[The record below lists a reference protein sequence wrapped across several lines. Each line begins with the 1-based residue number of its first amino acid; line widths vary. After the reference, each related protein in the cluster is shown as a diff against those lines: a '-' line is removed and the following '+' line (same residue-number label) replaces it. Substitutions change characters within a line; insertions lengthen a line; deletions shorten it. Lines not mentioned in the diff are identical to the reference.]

1 MNIIHVP
8 VLLDECLEYL
18 VVNKSGKYFDA
29 TVGFGGHSKGILSL
43 LDHDAE
49 LICTD
54 VDKDAFNYSKKFF
67 SKDSR
72 VKLYNFNFNKI
83 DFIAKVESIKG
94 FDGIIADLGVSS
106 FQLDNVFSGF
116 TFRQNAKLDLRF
128 DKSLPINASD
138 IINTFEE
145 EEIGEI
151 FRKYGEER
159 NSKKIAKKICE
170 KRVYKKIVTTS
181 DLLNVISE
189 ITSPRFLNKTLARV
203 FQALRIYVNDELNV
217 LKDFIQKAVTLLVK
231 GGRIVILTYHSLED
245 RIVKESFKYEALD
258 CICPKDF
265 PICKCDKESRLK
277 ILTLKPVVPS
287 KEETAKNFRAR
298 SAKLRAAEKI

>member
-1 MNIIHVP
+1 MISIHVP

-29 TVGFGGHSKGILSL
+29 TVGFGAHSQGILGL

-83 DFIAKVESIKG
+83 DFIAKVESIKV
-94 FDGIIADLGVSS
+94 FDGVFADLGVSS
-106 FQLDNVFSGF
+106 FQLDNVISGF

-128 DKSLPINASD
+128 DKSLPVNASD
-138 IINTFEE
+138 IINTFNE
-145 EEIGEI
+145 EEIREI
-151 FRKYGEER
+151 IQKYGEER

-170 KRVYKKIVTTS
+170 KRVQKKIVTTS

-189 ITSPRFLNKTLARV
+189 ITSPRYLNKTLARV

-265 PICKCDKESRLK
+265 PVCKCDKESRLK

-287 KEETAKNFRAR
+287 KEEATKNFRAR
-298 SAKLRAAEKI
+298 SAKLRAAERI

>member
-1 MNIIHVP
+1 MNSIHVP

-29 TVGFGGHSKGILSL
+29 TVGFGGHSQGILNL

-54 VDKDAFNYSKKFF
+54 VDKDALNYSKKFF

-94 FDGIIADLGVSS
+94 FDGVFADLGVSS
-106 FQLDNVFSGF
+106 FQLDNVTSGF
-116 TFRQNAKLDLRF
+116 TFRQDAKLDLRF
-128 DKSLPINASD
+128 DKSLPVNASD

-151 FRKYGEER
+151 IRNYGEER

-170 KRVYKKIVTTS
+170 KRIQKKIVTTS
-181 DLLNVISE
+181 DLLSVLSE
-189 ITSPRFLNKTLARV
+189 ITSPRYLNKTLARV

-287 KEETAKNFRAR
+287 KEEITKNFRAR
-298 SAKLRAAEKI
+298 SARLRAAERI